1 MTDPDDRDA
10 LWGSVAG
17 LVNILTGLLAV
28 LSLPFALT
36 APMFVGM
43 AGAYGGPSLR
53 LEIFGLLTMAFPIV
67 TLGAILVSQSCIR
80 SGGNREGF
88 VVAMLPV
95 ALAVLWLCLVE
106 W

>member
-17 LVNILTGLLAV
+17 LVNILTGLLAI

-43 AGAYGGPSLR
+43 TGAYGGSNLR
-53 LEIFGLLTMAFPIV
+53 NEAIGLLTMVFPIV
-67 TLGAILVSQSCIR
+67 TIAAIVVSQSCVR

-95 ALAVLWLCLVE
+95 VLAVLWLLLTA